1 MLFNS
6 GKKYDFLPK
15 IQTDDGTTLEVIEE
29 AELLGILVRTDM
41 SWKSNT
47 DQLCKKGYRRLW
59 ILRNLARLGTS
70 RRDLI
75 DVYYK
80 QCRSVLE
87 LAAPAWTPGLIKTE
101 ISQLE
106 RVQKAAC
113 AIILGKQFYS
123 YKAALRILNMETLE
137 SRRFTISLKFARKA
151 LKSEKF
157 SSLFH

>member
-1 MLFNS
+1 M
-6 GKKYDFLPK
+6 
-15 IQTDDGTTLEVIEE
+15 
-29 AELLGILVRTDM
+29 
-41 SWKSNT
+41 
-47 DQLCKKGYRRLW
+47 
-59 ILRNLARLGTS
+59 RNLARLGTS

-87 LAAPAWTPGLIKTE
+87 LAAPAWTPGLTKTE
-101 ISQLE
+101 INQLE

-137 SRRFTISLKFARKA
+137 SRRFTISLRFARKA
-151 LKSEKF
+151 LNSEKF
-157 SSLFH
+157 KEWFAMNETSDRDMKTRASKTKCKLKPVTYKRRRYKNSPIPHLTELLNNHS